1 MTSHMVRVGMGIVS
15 AVALASSLPNASGAE
30 TGSATNATSRVRFV
44 LSPVFGWDRDDL
56 EVHGPR
62 GATSTQTDTK
72 PEYGLFALVSHPNL
86 TASDFLFFSRV
97 NKTDVLGNFFF
108 ANYYVNSETKLTW
121 NVGAGHLYHR
131 ILPDNEDILV
141 SVPMVKTGP
150 RVRVPAWHLSVNP
163 YVGYAWE
170 RVRTQHGDIDNDSY
184 LFGLSGSWQW
194 RMLQTTLNYYY
205 QDSQGVDENFQ
216 TLRGR
221 VDVFLSRHWGFV
233 ARVDYMEHM
242 STRDTS
248 LLFGPTCVF

>member
-1 MTSHMVRVGMGIVS
+1 M
-15 AVALASSLPNASGAE
+15 
-30 TGSATNATSRVRFV
+30 
-44 LSPVFGWDRDDL
+44 SPVFGWDRDDL

-131 ILPDNEDILV
+131 IL
-141 SVPMVKTGP
+141 
-150 RVRVPAWHLSVNP
+150 
-163 YVGYAWE
+163 
-170 RVRTQHGDIDNDSY
+170 
-184 LFGLSGSWQW
+184 
-194 RMLQTTLNYYY
+194 QTTLNYNY